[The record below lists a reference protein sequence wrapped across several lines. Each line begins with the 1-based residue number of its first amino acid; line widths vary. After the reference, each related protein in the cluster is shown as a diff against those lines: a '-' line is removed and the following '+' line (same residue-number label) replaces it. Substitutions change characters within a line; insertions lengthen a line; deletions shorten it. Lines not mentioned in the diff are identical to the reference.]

1 MNKRLI
7 VALLFLLLLSTI
19 TVNQKL
25 FITNFNLK
33 EIKIEN
39 NQMLGNKEIKKLLLS
54 IYGKNLLF
62 LNYKE
67 VERAL
72 MVSSLIDS
80 FEIRKKY
87 PNILEIKIFEKK
99 PIAILINKRKKY
111 FLSEKIEL
119 IRFEELNYN
128 ESLPLVIGKR
138 NQFEFFYNQLKINNF
153 PIEIIK
159 KFTFFES
166 NRWDIETI
174 DNKIIKLPSENFIFS
189 LEKYLSMRNDDSV
202 RKYKLFDFRIEN
214 QLIIK

>member
-7 VALLFLLLLSTI
+7 VALLFLILLSTI

-80 FEIRKKY
+80 
-87 PNILEIKIFEKK
+87 
-99 PIAILINKRKKY
+99 
-111 FLSEKIEL
+111 
-119 IRFEELNYN
+119 
-128 ESLPLVIGKR
+128 
-138 NQFEFFYNQLKINNF
+138 LK
-153 PIEIIK
+153 
-159 KFTFFES
+159 
-166 NRWDIETI
+166 
-174 DNKIIKLPSENFIFS
+174 
-189 LEKYLSMRNDDSV
+189 
-202 RKYKLFDFRIEN
+202 
-214 QLIIK
+214 